1 MTEITFKLTDDLV
14 KQYGEFFIKKFF
26 EKQME
31 YLSQLHSLNK
41 IEEQI
46 NAANLDYDKELEK
59 VRETAWQEYKQD
71 FFNWTDTLP

>member
-14 KQYGEFFIKKFF
+14 KHYGELFIKKFF

-71 FFNWTDTLP
+71 FFN

>member
-14 KQYGEFFIKKFF
+14 KQYGELFIKKFF

-71 FFNWTDTLP
+71 FFN

>member
-71 FFNWTDTLP
+71 FFN